1 MALFLMQKW
10 EQMQDRVTDWSG
22 LLSSMSHIRGEL
34 GDMSTASI
42 AAGVVV
48 GLRAVHVLN
57 RLIDAALQEILLS
70 QTRLANFILLYA
82 VGSGFHVVYKYRE
95 TITQNLNVTRGA
107 TSFESADKAEWLVQ
121 LICNLKRLPP
131 TFWYSSAA
139 TCLLS
144 LQIAQRFGVWC
155 LQQTGRSSI
164 GKRILQLVFIGV
176 FLAQTFCELLSEKQV
191 QWLGERTKSLVL
203 ASDRSLQERARAAS
217 GAAFRSV

>member
-1 MALFLMQKW
+1 M
-10 EQMQDRVTDWSG
+10 
-22 LLSSMSHIRGEL
+22 SSRL
-34 GDMSTASI
+34 
-42 AAGVVV
+42 
-48 GLRAVHVLN
+48 VLTQ
-57 RLIDAALQEILLS
+57 ALQEILLS

-95 TITQNLNVTRGA
+95 TITQNLNVTRGVPRPLSEKLFCPKDWLWRDFWRRLETFGTQCFVNQRGLCSEISWQA

-144 LQIAQRFGVWC
+144 LQIAQRFGVLGSLELAINYMFRLDVQLEVETTLMNMLNAFKYLIKTYPHCVRWC

-164 GKRILQLVFIGV
+164 GKRILQWGAQGV
-176 FLAQTFCELLSEKQV
+176 F
-191 QWLGERTKSLVL
+191 
-203 ASDRSLQERARAAS
+203 
-217 GAAFRSV
+217 